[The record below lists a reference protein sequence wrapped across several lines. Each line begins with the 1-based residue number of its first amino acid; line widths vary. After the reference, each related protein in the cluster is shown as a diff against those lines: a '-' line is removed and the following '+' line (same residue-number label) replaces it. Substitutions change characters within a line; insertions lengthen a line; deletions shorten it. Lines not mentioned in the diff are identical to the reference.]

1 MRLDITVLESIKQTP
16 QFKATVS
23 DSLSKMAE

>member
-1 MRLDITVLESIKQTP
+1 MRLAIKVLESIKQTP
-16 QFKATVS
+16 QLKTTVS